1 MKKHYIDIDGKWAIV
16 LAYDI
21 WPLDTYEITDWL
33 ERLGA
38 TDDEIYKACK
48 TILNYNTGFS
58 FSDPYQKMSL
68 ICISKVTGV
77 DEWVNTLAHEI
88 DHVQEE
94 YCEYYNIPL
103 GTEAAAYVQGDMA
116 GAIMRE
122 ISSNNSKN

>member
-1 MKKHYIDIDGKWAIV
+1 MKKHYIDIHGKWAIV

-38 TDDEIYKACK
+38 TDTEIHQACT

-58 FSDPYQKMSL
+58 FTDSHQRMSL
-68 ICISKVTGV
+68 VCISKVTSI

-94 YCEYYNIPL
+94 YCDYYGIGL
-103 GTEAAAYVQGDMA
+103 GTEKAAYVQGDIA
-116 GAIMRE
+116 GAIIKE
-122 ISSNNSKN
+122 IGVNK